1 MRFAH
6 EPAKLKKGDHMEN
19 LDERLLSAWL
29 QLSILISNDRVVS
42 DMPFKE
48 ALICNILS
56 KEGGS
61 RLTATDLCEKTKTL
75 KSQMNRILTSME
87 EKGLIYRERST
98 EDKRQVYVT
107 LNWEQSAAYQKEH
120 SKNLQL
126 VNAIIDKLGKEKTE
140 LIIEDLATV
149 SAIAEEVLS

>member
-1 MRFAH
+1 M
-6 EPAKLKKGDHMEN
+6 KN

-29 QLSILISNDRVVS
+29 QLSILISNERVVE

-56 KEGGS
+56 KEGEN

-75 KSQMNRILTSME
+75 KSQMNRVLNSME

-98 EDKRQVYVT
+98 EDKRQVYVR

-120 SKNLQL
+120 KKNLQL
-126 VNAIIDKLGKEKTE
+126 VNAIIDKLGKEKAE
-140 LIIEDLATV
+140 SMIEDLEAI